1 VVGKARS
8 SHLVWMWWRGI
19 VEEEEEGFRSGAA
32 TLVELIDAR
41 GLRASAFMSSN
52 PNKIRQDS
60 CTF

>member
-1 VVGKARS
+1 
-8 SHLVWMWWRGI
+8 MWWRGI
-19 VEEEEEGFRSGAA
+19 VEEEEEEEGFRSGAA